1 MTDDIA
7 PLAARVALADG
18 LESQMAPVRVRV
30 LKPIPPLRSEGL
42 TGEFREGDVI
52 TVLRWQAYAL
62 MSEGYVELMDEG
74 FDTELFKAYVRER
87 GLGQGQVSS
96 LPFEDFY
103 SRLRDRL
110 NSLRSKGEAA
120 QQQYRKV
127 YMTAMDLITLRM
139 GKILNAVAGGES
151 AALLMDRIVPEE
163 RELLRQIIPLVSDW
177 KKRVL
182 GENP

>member
-1 MTDDIA
+1 
-7 PLAARVALADG
+7 
-18 LESQMAPVRVRV
+18 
-30 LKPIPPLRSEGL
+30 
-42 TGEFREGDVI
+42 
-52 TVLRWQAYAL
+52 
-62 MSEGYVELMDEG
+62 MDEG